1 MKKRIIILSLIFIL
15 SMPTFSL
22 AKTEGIKARSSSG
35 KTEAVKY
42 INKFIDNTSLIS
54 EVDLTTALKA
64 MIKMKGQKPQ
74 KVKSLVRVKMKK
86 GHGAEIDI
94 SKVAVSI
101 VGTTE
106 FGEQKAKTGIYI
118 KDGYIYQNIMGAKT
132 KKPLEAEP
140 EKLMMTS
147 QYKGFDIKS
156 SWLKSAKV
164 KKYNRG
170 RNVAITA
177 EVNLKNVQN
186 FIKKDPNLK
195 NLLER
200 DDKIELSSVKKLL
213 IGYYIKNNV
222 PYQSS
227 MYIEVK
233 DTDISGS
240 GFIKVNYNKI
250 NNIGDISYPPDLG
263 SYRLEGE

>member
-1 MKKRIIILSLIFIL
+1 M
-15 SMPTFSL
+15 
-22 AKTEGIKARSSSG
+22 
-35 KTEAVKY
+35 
-42 INKFIDNTSLIS
+42 
-54 EVDLTTALKA
+54 
-64 MIKMKGQKPQ
+64 
-74 KVKSLVRVKMKK
+74 
-86 GHGAEIDI
+86 
-94 SKVAVSI
+94 
-101 VGTTE
+101 
-106 FGEQKAKTGIYI
+106 
-118 KDGYIYQNIMGAKT
+118 
-132 KKPLEAEP
+132 
-140 EKLMMTS
+140 
-147 QYKGFDIKS
+147 
-156 SWLKSAKV
+156 
-164 KKYNRG
+164 
-170 RNVAITA
+170 AITA

-222 PYQSS
+222 LYQSS